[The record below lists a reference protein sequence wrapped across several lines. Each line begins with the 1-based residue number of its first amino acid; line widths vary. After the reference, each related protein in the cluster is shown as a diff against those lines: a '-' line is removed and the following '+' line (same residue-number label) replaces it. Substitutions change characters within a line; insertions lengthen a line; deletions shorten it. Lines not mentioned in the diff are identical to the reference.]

1 MSISNRQPP
10 VTKQLRRRRQRQ
22 GEPPAFTKHSRRWLG
37 WASAVMVLA
46 VLVTG
51 PGYLNLYILSIGFTL
66 FNFMILALSW
76 NLIGGYGGQFSL
88 GHAIFVGA
96 GSYTV
101 AVLLLHTGI
110 PLYLAVPLS
119 GILAALIAALSGL
132 LLLRLR
138 SAYFSVGTLGVALA
152 GLSWMINWSYTGGT
166 QELSLPPSATL
177 DYSTLYYASLSVL
190 VLTIVCLVVL
200 IHSSFGLRL
209 MAVRDDE
216 DAAAELG
223 VNSFLVKMTA
233 FTVSAFF
240 VGLAGALIALQ
251 NVSIEPNSAFS
262 LDWTVNMIIMSVLGG
277 LATTTGPLIGA
288 VVIFTLQQQ
297 LQGYGSW
304 STLAIGLLLIVV
316 IRLAPEGIWVL
327 LRQGTQRLVQMT
339 ITRRPPPLVK
349 EENPVFSLPG
359 KKKGEFGT

>member
-1 MSISNRQPP
+1 MNISNRQPSVEEQP
-10 VTKQLRRRRQRQ
+10 RQMRQ
-22 GEPPAFTKHSRRWLG
+22 GWSELPAFIGRSRRWLG
-37 WASAVMVLA
+37 WATMVVVLA

-51 PGYLNLYILSIGFTL
+51 PSYLSLYTLSLGFTL
-66 FNFMILALSW
+66 FDFMILALSW

-101 AVLLLHTGI
+101 AVLLVHTGV

-119 GILAALIAALSGL
+119 GVLAALIAALSGL

-138 SAYFSVGTLGVALA
+138 SAYFSVGTLGIALA

-190 VLTIVCLVVL
+190 VLTIACLVVL
-200 IHSSFGLRL
+200 IRSPFGLRL

-223 VNSFLVKMTA
+223 VNSFLVKMIA

-262 LDWTVNMIIMSVLGG
+262 LNWTVNMIIMAVLGG

-304 STLAIGLLLIVV
+304 STLVIGLLLIVM

-327 LRQGTQRLVQMT
+327 LRQGAQRLAQMT
-339 ITRRPPPLVK
+339 IARQPSPLT
-349 EENPVFSLPG
+349 EEG
-359 KKKGEFGT
+359 KDI

>member
-1 MSISNRQPP
+1 MSISNRQSSVEEPSRQTP
-10 VTKQLRRRRQRQ
+10 QQRRDLAVLV
-22 GEPPAFTKHSRRWLG
+22 GHSRRWMVWVIIG
-37 WASAVMVLA
+37 VVLA
-46 VLVTG
+46 VLVAG
-51 PGYLNLYILSIGFTL
+51 PSYLNLYTLSLGFSL

-96 GSYTV
+96 GSYTL
-101 AVLLLHTGI
+101 AVLLVHTGI
-110 PLYLAVPLS
+110 PLYLAVLLS
-119 GILAALIAALSGL
+119 GVLAALIATLSGL

-138 SAYFSVGTLGVALA
+138 SAYFSVGTLGIALA

-177 DYSTLYYASLSVL
+177 DYSTLYYASLGVL
-190 VLTIVCLVVL
+190 VLTIVCLVLL
-200 IHSSFGLRL
+200 IRSSFGLQS

-262 LDWTVNMIIMSVLGG
+262 LDWTVSMIIMSVLGG
-277 LATTTGPLIGA
+277 LATTVGPLIGA

-297 LQGYGSW
+297 LQSYDSW
-304 STLAIGLLLIVV
+304 STLLIGLLLIIA

-327 LRQGTQRLVQMT
+327 LRQGFERATQMT
-339 ITRRPPPLVK
+339 FAR
-349 EENPVFSLPG
+349 NPSPVREKG
-359 KKKGEFGT
+359 KNM

>member
-1 MSISNRQPP
+1 MSISNRQPS
-10 VTKQLRRRRQRQ
+10 VKEQLRRTRQ
-22 GEPPAFTKHSRRWLG
+22 GRGEPLAFIRHSRRWLG
-37 WASAVMVLA
+37 WASAMVVLA

-51 PGYLNLYILSIGFTL
+51 PGYLNLYTLSIGFTL

-119 GILAALIAALSGL
+119 GVLAALIAALSGL

-138 SAYFSVGTLGVALA
+138 SAYFSVGTLGIALA

-166 QELSLPPSATL
+166 QELSLPSSLTL

-190 VLTIVCLVVL
+190 VLTIVCLVAL

-262 LDWTVNMIIMSVLGG
+262 LDWTVSMIIMSVLGG

-304 STLAIGLLLIVV
+304 STLVIGLLLIIV
-316 IRLAPEGIWVL
+316 IRIAPEGIWML
-327 LRQGTQRLVQMT
+327 LRQGIQRLVQMT
-339 ITRRPPPLVK
+339 VTRQPPSTKDEHPG
-349 EENPVFSLPG
+349 FSLLD
-359 KKKGEFGT
+359 KKKGEIGT

>member
-1 MSISNRQPP
+1 MSISNRQPSVEQP
-10 VTKQLRRRRQRQ
+10 LRTRGGGSKRS
-22 GEPPAFTKHSRRWLG
+22 AFIRGTYRWLG
-37 WASAVMVLA
+37 WVFVAMVLV
-46 VLVTG
+46 VLIAG
-51 PGYLNLYILSIGFTL
+51 PSYLNLYTLSLGFTL
-66 FNFMILALSW
+66 FNYMILALSW

-101 AVLLLHTGI
+101 AVLLVHTGI
-110 PLYLAVPLS
+110 PLYLAVLLS
-119 GILAALIAALSGL
+119 GMLAALIAALSGL

-138 SAYFSVGTLGVALA
+138 AAYFSVGTLGIALA

-190 VLTIVCLVVL
+190 VLTIVCLVML

-223 VNSFLVKMTA
+223 VNSFQVKMTA
-233 FTVSAFF
+233 FIVSAFF
-240 VGLAGALIALQ
+240 IGLAGALNALQ
-251 NVSIEPNSAFS
+251 SVSIEPNSSFS
-262 LDWTVNMIIMSVLGG
+262 LNWTVNMIIMAVLGG
-277 LATTTGPLIGA
+277 LATTIGPLIGA

-297 LQGYGSW
+297 LQSYGSW
-304 STLAIGLLLIVV
+304 STLVIGLLLIVV
-316 IRLAPEGIWVL
+316 IRLAPEGIWRL
-327 LRQGTQRLVQMT
+327 LCQGGQRLAQMT
-339 ITRRPPPLVK
+339 FAQQPSPLIK
-349 EENPVFSLPG
+349 DRIKDRNE
-359 KKKGEFGT
+359 

>member
-1 MSISNRQPP
+1 
-10 VTKQLRRRRQRQ
+10 
-22 GEPPAFTKHSRRWLG
+22 
-37 WASAVMVLA
+37 
-46 VLVTG
+46 
-51 PGYLNLYILSIGFTL
+51 
-66 FNFMILALSW
+66 
-76 NLIGGYGGQFSL
+76 
-88 GHAIFVGA
+88 
-96 GSYTV
+96 
-101 AVLLLHTGI
+101 
-110 PLYLAVPLS
+110 
-119 GILAALIAALSGL
+119 
-132 LLLRLR
+132 
-138 SAYFSVGTLGVALA
+138 
-152 GLSWMINWSYTGGT
+152 
-166 QELSLPPSATL
+166 
-177 DYSTLYYASLSVL
+177 
-190 VLTIVCLVVL
+190 
-200 IHSSFGLRL
+200 